1 MRLKRHKAILLLLL
15 LLLPPPLL
23 WSHLLLA
30 LPLSLLR
37 SRLERGVLVRLLT
50 KRVRTA
56 VSCIAP
62 RPRVRRAGGR
72 VGRLRGVLQRQSGR
86 RPASQPRGSRERHE
100 HYTTRSCLTWSDV
113 WEETPGRTRSLL
125 LCA

>member
-1 MRLKRHKAILLLLL
+1 VRLKRHKAILLLLL

-50 KRVRTA
+50 KRVHTA

-72 VGRLRGVLQRQSGR
+72 VGRLRGVLQRQSGG
-86 RPASQPRGSRERHE
+86 RPASQPRGSR
-100 HYTTRSCLTWSDV
+100 
-113 WEETPGRTRSLL
+113 
-125 LCA
+125 